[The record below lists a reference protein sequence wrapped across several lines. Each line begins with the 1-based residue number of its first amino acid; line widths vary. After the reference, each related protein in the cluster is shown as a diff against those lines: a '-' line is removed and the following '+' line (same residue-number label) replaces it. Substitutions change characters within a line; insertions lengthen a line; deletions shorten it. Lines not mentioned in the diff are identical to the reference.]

1 MSDRADDLRRMRE
14 AHGTDSPEAQAAFD
28 ARMAEVLAEEDADPE
43 PGLYMLSFC
52 DPTRPPGT
60 QYLGGA
66 VVAARG
72 PTIAL
77 TIATLFG
84 ANPGGEVQMAGPLPF
99 GCIAD
104 GYLNRLL
111 TREEVESIPAPE
123 GWGE

>member
-14 AHGTDSPEAQAAFD
+14 AHGPDSPEAEAAFD
-28 ARMAEVLAEEDADPE
+28 VRMAEVLAEEAADPE
-43 PGLYMLSFC
+43 PGLWMLSFC
-52 DPTRPPGT
+52 DTTRPAGT

-66 VVAARG
+66 VVSAAG
-72 PTIAL
+72 PAM
-77 TIATLFG
+77 AVAAASLFG

-104 GYLNRLL
+104 EYHNRLL